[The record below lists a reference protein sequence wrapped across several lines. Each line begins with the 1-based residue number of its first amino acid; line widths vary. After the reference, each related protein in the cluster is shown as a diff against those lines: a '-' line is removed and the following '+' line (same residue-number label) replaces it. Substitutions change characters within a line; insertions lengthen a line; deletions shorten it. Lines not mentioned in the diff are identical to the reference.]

1 MHEWYSGK
9 HSRSS
14 SRTED
19 KGEICDGMHWKQNL
33 PQLSTASLCSVS
45 EACWAT
51 VLFSWL
57 RSFDMTSRNAMLCTS
72 FWRGSGKRNSKRNG
86 ALYETGKRTEKPGA
100 CKKLFCWTVYT
111 HKHTN
116 VCVYII
122 CVLFW
127 IAFEDGEKNFQ
138 GLGHAQIP
146 RISGRDERWTC
157 CIAVKKIHLD
167 YLPKQ
172 MLRKYF

>member
-1 MHEWYSGK
+1 MESIAGAAAG
-9 HSRSS
+9 R
-14 SRTED
+14 RTKVKSVMGCIGNKTFLSFLQQVSALLARPAGQQFCSHGCGALIWLLETP
-19 KGEICDGMHWKQNL
+19 CSAL
-33 PQLSTASLCSVS
+33 PF
-45 EACWAT
+45 EE
-51 VLFSWL
+51 VLE
-57 RSFDMTSRNAMLCTS
+57 
-72 FWRGSGKRNSKRNG
+72 KRNSKRNG
-86 ALYETGKRTEKPGA
+86 ALYETGKTTEKPGA

-146 RISGRDERWTC
+146 RISGRDERRTC